1 MTVDGFATVERRIR
15 EHQREE
21 FRTRSGLPMTYVVD
35 GDRIKVD
42 RAKPWLSMAD
52 AREIWAMGPG
62 ARLTDVDQRITGRAY
77 LFAILR
83 DRRIASWDAMAD
95 VGPDGSR

>member
-1 MTVDGFATVERRIR
+1 
-15 EHQREE
+15 
-21 FRTRSGLPMTYVVD
+21 MTYRVE

-52 AREIWAMGPG
+52 AQAIWELGPT
-62 ARLTDVDQRITGRAY
+62 ASLTEVDQRITSRAY

-83 DRRIASWDAMAD
+83 DPRIA
-95 VGPDGSR
+95 